1 MGILFHFS
9 GRKLR
14 VESGMFYIPAA
25 PRWRHLI
32 ADQDAIDQIKWTG
45 PWIIT
50 KSLSEAF
57 LPGATG
63 NGPEQ
68 DPIT

>member
-1 MGILFHFS
+1 
-9 GRKLR
+9 
-14 VESGMFYIPAA
+14 MFYIPAA